1 MDNRINILEQT
12 EEDLKKIVEDYGDR
26 SFRAGQIYAWIW
38 KKGVRDFSQMT
49 NIPLALRQQLKE
61 KCYFPFFQVRDQ
73 QKSADGTIKVLLEI
87 EDHQLIESVLIPTPT
102 RMTACISSQVGC
114 SLTCKFCAT
123 GRMGLKRNLKFYE
136 IVEQVRVLQDLAI
149 KEYRKPLSNIVVM
162 GMGEPLLNYNQLKK
176 AIAIITS
183 PETMEMSPRRITVS
197 TAGIAKMIKK
207 MADEQWRVNLALSLH
222 AANDEKRN
230 KIMPINEHNNL
241 AVLHEALLYYTQKT
255 KNKVTLEY
263 LLLKNFN
270 DSLKDA
276 AELVKF
282 CRKVPSKVNLI
293 EYNPVTGNEFEK
305 PTGETIDAFA
315 DYLENA
321 GIVAKIRRSRGK
333 DIEAACGQLSIKHRE
348 VNEV

>member
-1 MDNRINILEQT
+1 MEKKINILELS
-12 EEDLKKIVEDYGDR
+12 EEELKKVAEDYGDR
-26 SFRAGQIYAWIW
+26 SFRARQIYTWIW
-38 KKGVRDFSQMT
+38 EKGVRDFAQMT
-49 NIPLALRQQLKE
+49 NIPLALRQQLKD
-61 KCYFPFFQVRDQ
+61 KYYFPRFQVKDQ
-73 QKSADGTIKVLLEI
+73 QRSTDGTIKILFELE
-87 EDHQLIESVLIPTPT
+87 DCQRIESVLIPTPT
-102 RMTACISSQVGC
+102 RMTACISSQIGC
-114 SLTCKFCAT
+114 SLSCRFCAT
-123 GRMGLKRNLKFYE
+123 GQMGLKRNLRFFE
-136 IVEQVRVLQDLAI
+136 IVEQVRIIQDLAI
-149 KEYRKPLSNIVVM
+149 KEYGRPLSNIVMM

-183 PETMEMSPRRITVS
+183 PHAMKMAPRRITLS

-207 MADEQWRVNLALSLH
+207 MADEQWQVKLALSLH
-222 AANDEKRN
+222 AANDEKRS

-241 AVLHEALLYYTQKT
+241 AVLREALLYYTQKT

-305 PTGETIDAFA
+305 PTEETIDAFA
-315 DYLENA
+315 DYLERA